1 MPQKGNFVLFGK
13 CGMMYTFFCL
23 MFFDSESGSA
33 IKWEYV
39 CLHANAH
46 CDVYMTSNMC
56 IVTPTY
62 HIRYQYRRIPKMSN
76 KSSRT
81 VRPSAL
87 YVVNFPTIFV
97 AKSKDGVLHQQWGL
111 PHVVILKPP
120 VVCGA
125 ATAMI
130 IDQKSLLFMQ
140 NVPGWNLARHRNHGL
155 LDVDFTSWIDV
166 PTWQLQLSNWTI
178 FGKTCG
184 PILLYLT

>member
-97 AKSKDGVLHQQWGL
+97 AKSKDGVLHQQWVFRML
-111 PHVVILKPP
+111 SSSNPQWCVEQLQ
-120 VVCGA
+120 
-125 ATAMI
+125 AMI

-140 NVPGWNLARHRNHGL
+140 NVPGMNHGA
-155 LDVDFTSWIDV
+155 
-166 PTWQLQLSNWTI
+166 P
-178 FGKTCG
+178 
-184 PILLYLT
+184 